1 MLFMVLD
8 IIKKLMLLNV
18 KKYKWNNLNK
28 YKRNIIFQIFKIIK
42 ENMVQIREK

>member
-28 YKRNIIFQIFKIIK
+28 YKRNIIFQISKIIK

>member
-1 MLFMVLD
+1 MILY

-28 YKRNIIFQIFKIIK
+28 YKRNIIFQISKIIK
-42 ENMVQIREK
+42 ENMIQIREK

>member
-1 MLFMVLD
+1 MILD

-28 YKRNIIFQIFKIIK
+28 YKRISFFKSPK
-42 ENMVQIREK
+42 